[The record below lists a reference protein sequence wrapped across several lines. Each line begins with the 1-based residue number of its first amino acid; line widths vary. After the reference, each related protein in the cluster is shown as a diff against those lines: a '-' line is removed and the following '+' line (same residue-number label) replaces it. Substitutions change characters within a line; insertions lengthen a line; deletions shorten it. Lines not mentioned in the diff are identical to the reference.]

1 MVLACPWG
9 VDALDVKRILDTIRE
24 VEEWAERKESLE
36 VRIKALPRSQR
47 ATLRSELE
55 IVRQQLEHYQALVQD
70 MKRTVAQPT
79 FQDLAQQL

>member
-9 VDALDVKRILDTIRE
+9 VEALDVKRILDTIRE
-24 VEEWAERKESLE
+24 VEEWTERKESLE

-47 ATLRSELE
+47 ATLRAELE